1 MVSTLDILKKEKDL
15 VDEINRVDRY
25 IEIVGSQLEDTKKYK
40 IDCETRT
47 TKKYK
52 IDCETR
58 TTKKYKIDCET
69 RTHDLIV
76 LEDMIKDYQENR
88 SELLKKLDEVQI
100 ELRKHLK
107 QMLL

>member
-25 IEIVGSQLEDTKKYK
+25 IEIVRSQLED
-40 IDCETRT
+40 
-47 TKKYK
+47 
-52 IDCETR
+52 
-58 TTKKYKIDCET
+58 TKKYKIDCET

-100 ELRKHLK
+100 ELREHLK
-107 QMLL
+107 QMLS

>member
-15 VDEINRVDRY
+15 VDEINHCDRC
-25 IEIVGSQLEDTKKYK
+25 IEIVESQLED
-40 IDCETRT
+40 
-47 TKKYK
+47 
-52 IDCETR
+52 
-58 TTKKYKIDCET
+58 TKKYKIDCET

-100 ELRKHLK
+100 ELREHLK
-107 QMLL
+107 QMLS

>member
-25 IEIVGSQLEDTKKYK
+25 IEIVESQLEDTKKYK
-40 IDCETRT
+40 IDC
-47 TKKYK
+47 
-52 IDCETR
+52 D
-58 TTKKYKIDCET
+58 T

-76 LEDMIKDYQENR
+76 LEDMNKDYQENR

-100 ELRKHLK
+100 ELREHLK

>member
-1 MVSTLDILKKEKDL
+1 MISILDILKKEKDL

-25 IEIVGSQLEDTKKYK
+25 IEIVESQLED
-40 IDCETRT
+40 
-47 TKKYK
+47 
-52 IDCETR
+52 
-58 TTKKYKIDCET
+58 TKKYKIDCET

-76 LEDMIKDYQENR
+76 LKDMIKDYQENR

-100 ELRKHLK
+100 ELREHLK

>member
-1 MVSTLDILKKEKDL
+1 MVSTLDILKKEKEL

-25 IEIVGSQLEDTKKYK
+25 IEIVESQLED
-40 IDCETRT
+40 
-47 TKKYK
+47 
-52 IDCETR
+52 
-58 TTKKYKIDCET
+58 TKKYKIDCET

-100 ELRKHLK
+100 ELREHLK

>member
-25 IEIVGSQLEDTKKYK
+25 IEIVESQLED
-40 IDCETRT
+40 
-47 TKKYK
+47 
-52 IDCETR
+52 
-58 TTKKYKIDCET
+58 TKKYKIDCET

-76 LEDMIKDYQENR
+76 LEDMIKDYQENG

-100 ELRKHLK
+100 ELREHLK

>member
-25 IEIVGSQLEDTKKYK
+25 IEIVESQLED
-40 IDCETRT
+40 
-47 TKKYK
+47 
-52 IDCETR
+52 
-58 TTKKYKIDCET
+58 TKKYKIDCET

-100 ELRKHLK
+100 ELREYLK

>member
-25 IEIVGSQLEDTKKYK
+25 IEIVRSQLED
-40 IDCETRT
+40 
-47 TKKYK
+47 
-52 IDCETR
+52 
-58 TTKKYKIDCET
+58 TKKYKIDCET

-100 ELRKHLK
+100 ELREHLN

>member
-25 IEIVGSQLEDTKKYK
+25 IEIVESQLED
-40 IDCETRT
+40 
-47 TKKYK
+47 
-52 IDCETR
+52 
-58 TTKKYKIDCET
+58 TKKYKIDCET

-76 LEDMIKDYQENR
+76 LENMIKDYQEDK

-100 ELRKHLK
+100 ELREHLK
-107 QMLL
+107 QMLP

>member
-25 IEIVGSQLEDTKKYK
+25 IEIVRSQLED
-40 IDCETRT
+40 
-47 TKKYK
+47 
-52 IDCETR
+52 
-58 TTKKYKIDCET
+58 TKKYKIDCET

-88 SELLKKLDEVQI
+88 SEILKKLDEVQI
-100 ELRKHLK
+100 ELREHLK
-107 QMLL
+107 QMLP

>member
-1 MVSTLDILKKEKDL
+1 MVSTLDILKKEKEL

-25 IEIVGSQLEDTKKYK
+25 IEIVESQLED
-40 IDCETRT
+40 
-47 TKKYK
+47 
-52 IDCETR
+52 
-58 TTKKYKIDCET
+58 TKKYKIDCET

-100 ELRKHLK
+100 KLREHLK

>member
-25 IEIVGSQLEDTKKYK
+25 IEIVESQLED
-40 IDCETRT
+40 
-47 TKKYK
+47 
-52 IDCETR
+52 
-58 TTKKYKIDCET
+58 TKKYKIDCET

-76 LEDMIKDYQENR
+76 LENIIKDYQENR

-100 ELRKHLK
+100 KLREHLK

>member
-25 IEIVGSQLEDTKKYK
+25 IEIVESQLED
-40 IDCETRT
+40 
-47 TKKYK
+47 
-52 IDCETR
+52 
-58 TTKKYKIDCET
+58 TKKYKIDCET

-76 LEDMIKDYQENR
+76 LENIIKDYQENR
-88 SELLKKLDEVQI
+88 SELLKNLDEVQI
-100 ELRKHLK
+100 KLREHLK

>member
-47 TKKYK
+47 
-52 IDCETR
+52 
-58 TTKKYKIDCET
+58 
-69 RTHDLIV
+69 HDLTV

-100 ELRKHLK
+100 ELREHLK